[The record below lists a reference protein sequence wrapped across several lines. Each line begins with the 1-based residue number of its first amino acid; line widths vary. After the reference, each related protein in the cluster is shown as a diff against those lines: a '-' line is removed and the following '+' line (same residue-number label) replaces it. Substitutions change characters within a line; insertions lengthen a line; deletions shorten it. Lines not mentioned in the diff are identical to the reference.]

1 VASGGLDRDL
11 RNIRIWEM
19 QDGVAAGAVAA
30 AGVAAASV
38 VAA

>member
-19 QDGVAAGAVAA
+19 QDGVAAA
-30 AGVAAASV
+30 
-38 VAA
+38 